1 MCEATGGRLADNDL
15 MAQNTTIE
23 LIDDLDPEY
32 QADETVRFGIDGVS
46 YEIDLHVEH
55 AEELRAALERFVSNG
70 RRVGQ
75 QARGRGSTARSTT
88 VRRDGTDPKVV
99 REWAKEQGIT
109 VNDRG
114 RVPLA
119 LIAQF
124 SEATG

>member
-1 MCEATGGRLADNDL
+1 
-15 MAQNTTIE
+15 MAQHTTIE

-75 QARGRGSTARSTT
+75 EARRGRSETPRSTT
-88 VRRDGTDPKVV
+88 ARHDGTDPKVV
-99 REWAKEQGIT
+99 REWAKKQGIMLS
-109 VNDRG
+109 DRG

-124 SEATG
+124 SAATG

>member
-1 MCEATGGRLADNDL
+1 
-15 MAQNTTIE
+15 MAQHTTIE

-70 RRVGQ
+70 RRVSEQ
-75 QARGRGSTARSTT
+75 TRRGRGSTARTAPARQDSM
-88 VRRDGTDPKVV
+88 DPKAA
-99 REWAKEQGIT
+99 REGAQEQGIT

-114 RVPLA
+114 RLPLA

>member
-1 MCEATGGRLADNDL
+1 
-15 MAQNTTIE
+15 MAQHTTIE

-75 QARGRGSTARSTT
+75 QTRRGRRSTARSGTA
-88 VRRDGTDPKVV
+88 RQDGTDPKAV
-99 REWAKEQGIT
+99 REWAKGQGIT